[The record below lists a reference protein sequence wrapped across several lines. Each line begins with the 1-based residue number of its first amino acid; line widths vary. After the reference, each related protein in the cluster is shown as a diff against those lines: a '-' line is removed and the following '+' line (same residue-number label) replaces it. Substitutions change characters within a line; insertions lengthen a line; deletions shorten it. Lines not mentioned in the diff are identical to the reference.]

1 MTFRT
6 LFLLS
11 ITYLLLPFLIFCVG
25 FLRWYVAV
33 VLILSLLYSGV
44 FAVKQIYRKE
54 YSWRLSSA
62 RIFVLIGVSAFLCWF
77 CGVGGYFSQSYDWIV
92 KNPLL
97 NDLTLSSWPLV
108 IDFSEADTDIQSL
121 CGEGQVAFVYYLF
134 YYLPA
139 AWVGSLFCSTTVSR
153 IVLFLWSAYGLLL
166 VLCWLLY
173 WLSTEGKLSRRK
185 TSLALV
191 LFICWGGMDIVGMV
205 FKAFS
210 PWDNIQWS
218 WSSLPLLD
226 SWCQPFFMYHSSLA
240 SLYWCFNQCI
250 PLWLIT
256 MMILNSLDSRFL
268 LFLYS
273 FSILYSPWGAIG
285 LLPIVLAIEVS
296 EVRKWG
302 WSNIK
307 NIINFANVGFPLLLL
322 FVVGSYYASN
332 KTPIAEKG
340 FIWQF
345 WEIEEWPFVY
355 VAFILVEIGVYVYLM
370 RKESNSDLL
379 LSVTIATLVVI
390 PLYKMNYANDFALRA
405 SIPALFVLFAIW
417 TRWSMEHYHQKRW
430 AILTVFLICSLGAC
444 HLIGFNAFRTIHQG
458 RPDTYYENERFTS
471 VDNTKLAILGEAQ
484 FYAHDYENTFFWK
497 YMAK

>member
-25 FLRWYVAV
+25 FLRWYVAI
-33 VLILSLLYSGV
+33 VLMLSLLYSGAIV
-44 FAVKQIYRKE
+44 VKQIYRKE

-62 RIFVLIGVSAFLCWF
+62 RIFILIGVSAFLCWV

-108 IDFSEADTDIQSL
+108 IDFAEADSDIQSL

-139 AWVGSLFCSTTVSR
+139 AWVGSIFDSTTVARFS
-153 IVLFLWSAYGLLL
+153 LFLWSVFGLYL
-166 VLCWLLY
+166 VMCWLLN
-173 WLSTEGKLSRRK
+173 WLSRDRLLSRK
-185 TSLALV
+185 VFIFILL
-191 LFICWGGMDIVGMV
+191 LFVCWGGMDIVGMI

-210 PWDNIQWS
+210 PWDNIQWA

-226 SWCQPFFMYHSSLA
+226 SWSQPFFMYHSSLA

-256 MMILNSLDSRFL
+256 MMILNVGEHRFI

-273 FSILYSPWGAIG
+273 FTMLYSPWGTMG
-285 LLPIVLAIEVS
+285 LLPIVVALCLGEIKQ
-296 EVRKWG
+296 RG
-302 WSNIK
+302 WAEIK
-307 NIINFANVGFPLLLL
+307 KQLNFANVGFPLILLV
-322 FVVGSYYASN
+322 VVGAYYASN
-332 KTPIAEKG
+332 KTPVAEKG
-340 FIWQF
+340 FIGQF
-345 WEIEEWPFVY
+345 WALGEWIWVY
-355 VAFILVEIGVYVYLM
+355 IIFILVEIGAYAWMM
-370 RKESNSDLL
+370 REEVKHNLL
-379 LSVTIATLVVI
+379 LVVTIGTLVAI
-390 PLYKMNYANDFALRA
+390 PLYKMNYANDFVLRA
-405 SIPALFVLFAIW
+405 SVPALFLLFAIW
-417 TRWSMEHYHQKRW
+417 TKWCMAHYYQQKWS
-430 AILTVFLICSLGAC
+430 ILSVCLICSLGSL

-458 RPDTYYENERFTS
+458 RPETYYENERFTL
-471 VDNTKLAILGEAQ
+471 VDNAKLAILGDAQ
-484 FYAHDYENTFFWK
+484 FYAHDYKDTFFWK
-497 YMAK
+497 YLAR